1 MDKQQTI
8 SFLKGISLFQELD
21 SKQLE
26 SLAESVREVSF
37 EKGDLLFW
45 ENGPREEFFII
56 LEGEVDLFK
65 TSP

>member
-45 ENGPREEFFII
+45 ENGPRE
-56 LEGEVDLFK
+56 
-65 TSP
+65 

>member
-26 SLAESVREVSF
+26 SLAEIVRDVSF
-37 EKGDLLFW
+37 EKGDLQFW

-56 LEGEVDLFK
+56 L
-65 TSP
+65 